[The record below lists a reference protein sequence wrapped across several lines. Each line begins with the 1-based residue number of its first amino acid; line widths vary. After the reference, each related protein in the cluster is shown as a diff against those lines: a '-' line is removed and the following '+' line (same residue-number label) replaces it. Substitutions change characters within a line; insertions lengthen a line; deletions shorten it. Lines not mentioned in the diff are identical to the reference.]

1 MKFTVFIDK
10 DREEEIIIYARER
23 SGLID
28 KIEKLVAD
36 NSEEIIGY
44 KNSTAEIL
52 DPADIFCFTAE
63 NGKVFAVTE
72 KEKFRIKERLYS
84 LEEKLGSDFI
94 RINQS
99 CIANIR
105 KIKCFESSVY
115 GSLGVT
121 FKNGAK
127 DYVSRRNLKA
137 VKERLG
143 I

>member
-1 MKFTVFIDK
+1 MKLTVFIDK
-10 DREEEIIIYARER
+10 DREEEIIVYAHER

-28 KIEKLVAD
+28 QIEKLAAD
-36 NSEEIIGY
+36 KREEIIGY
-44 KNSTAEIL
+44 KNSIAEIL

-63 NGKVFAVTE
+63 GGKVFAVTD

-84 LEEKLGSDFI
+84 LEESLGNDFI

-105 KIKCFESSVY
+105 KIRCFESSVY
-115 GSLGVT
+115 GSLVII
-121 FKNGAK
+121 FKNGTK
-127 DYVSRRNLKA
+127 DYVSRRNLKN